1 MPELKFGERLKR
13 SWNAFF
19 SREPT
24 RDISQVGYGSSYR
37 PDKRYP
43 RGGSEKTILAA
54 IKTRIAIDVSKSN
67 IRHVKL
73 DEKDRFLETVNS
85 GLNECLTIE
94 ANIDQSSDDFMRD
107 LVESMFDEGV
117 IAAVP
122 IETNRDPETGP
133 FDIYSMRVGRI
144 TQWFPKHI
152 RVEVYN
158 ESTGMIQELTCNKRN
173 CAIIPNPFYSVMNAP
188 NSTFKRYVR
197 KLSLLDY
204 ADEEASSGK
213 LDMIIKLPYTIRSE
227 ARQKQADERRKS
239 VEMQLVGSKYGIAYI
254 DGTEEITQLNRP
266 LENNLL
272 NQIQYLTTQVYS
284 QLGITEA
291 ILNGTAKEEELN
303 QYHTRT
309 VAVIVEAIC
318 KEFNRK
324 YITKTARTQRQTITH
339 FRDPFEFLPSTV
351 IADFAEKFIKNEILS
366 PNEMRQLIGI
376 KASSDPKAEEL
387 RNRQMRGPDVMGTEA
402 MPPGE
407 EEVIEEEG
415 ANEDN
420 PVSVGRENFRAAGF
434 RV

>member
-1 MPELKFGERLKR
+1 
-13 SWNAFF
+13 
-19 SREPT
+19 
-24 RDISQVGYGSSYR
+24 
-37 PDKRYP
+37 
-43 RGGSEKTILAA
+43 
-54 IKTRIAIDVSKSN
+54 
-67 IRHVKL
+67 
-73 DEKDRFLETVNS
+73 
-85 GLNECLTIE
+85 
-94 ANIDQSSDDFMRD
+94 
-107 LVESMFDEGV
+107 
-117 IAAVP
+117 
-122 IETNRDPETGP
+122 
-133 FDIYSMRVGRI
+133 
-144 TQWFPKHI
+144 
-152 RVEVYN
+152 
-158 ESTGMIQELTCNKRN
+158 
-173 CAIIPNPFYSVMNAP
+173 
-188 NSTFKRYVR
+188 
-197 KLSLLDY
+197 LDY

-272 NQIQYLTTQVYS
+272 TQIQYLTTQVYS

-324 YITKTARTQRQTITH
+324 YLTKTARTQRQTITH

-387 RNRQMRGPDVMGTEA
+387 RNRQMRGPDAMGTEA

-420 PVSVGRENFRAAGF
+420 PVSVGREIFRAAGF